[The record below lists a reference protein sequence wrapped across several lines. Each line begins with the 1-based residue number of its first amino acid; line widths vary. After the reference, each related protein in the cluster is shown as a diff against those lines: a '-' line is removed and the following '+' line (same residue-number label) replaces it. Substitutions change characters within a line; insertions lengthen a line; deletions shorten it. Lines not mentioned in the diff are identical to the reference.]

1 MPPSLRSAYKA
12 DCERRQIMDKSK
24 DITGCRFGRLTALER
39 AGRDRQRCALWR
51 CKCDCGKEIITRG
64 SSLRAGVTQSCG
76 CLSAELST
84 KRVVAAQ
91 RKHGD
96 FGTRLYGVWAAMLS
110 RCRNPHNK
118 RYSCYG
124 GRGIRVCEQWL
135 SYPAFR
141 DWALASGYDEDAPYG
156 VCTIDRIDVNGNYE
170 PGNCHWANLT
180 EQANNRRNSARAC

>member
-12 DCERRQIMDKSK
+12 DCERRQIMDKSR
-24 DITGCRFGRLTALER
+24 DITGCRFGRLIAIER
-39 AGRDRQRCALWR
+39 AGRDNRRNALWR

-76 CLSAELST
+76 CLNLDLST
-84 KRVVAAQ
+84 ERIIKAQ
-91 RKHGD
+91 RKHGG

-124 GRGIRVCEQWL
+124 GRGIRVCEEWL
-135 SYPAFR
+135 SYPAFQE
-141 DWALASGYDEDAPYG
+141 WALASGYDENAPYG
-156 VCTIDRIDVNGNYE
+156 LCTIDRIDVNGHYG
-170 PGNCHWANLT
+170 PDNCRWVNLT
-180 EQANNRRNSARAC
+180 EQANNRRNNAKAC